1 MKKLPIL
8 TVVTAVAMTASL
20 SAQGKGAGATKAP
33 HVTTKAPTSTGPTSH
48 GPSTSTGSGKP
59 TTSPAAG
66 KSAGPASDSPKTTT
80 ASTSHGSSG
89 DHKPTKTAST
99 STTTTSTGD
108 GTTTSTGTTTTTEVA
123 PPNAVST
130 KIGNNP
136 KLLAKVQPQLDALGL
151 TLEEATAGFRN
162 QGQFIAAMNVAK
174 NRNLDFVALQEAMT
188 KDGLSLGQAAKKVL
202 NTPPAAETPE
212 GGTTTGTGSTSTGST
227 STGSTGTGST
237 GTGSTGT
244 GSTGTGSTSTGSTS
258 TGSTTTTAARTNGL
272 SR

>member
-1 MKKLPIL
+1 MKKSSIL
-8 TVVTAVAMTASL
+8 TVVTAVAMTANL

-33 HVTTKAPTSTGPTSH
+33 HVTTKAPTSSGPTSH
-48 GPSTSTGSGKP
+48 GPNTPTGSGKP
-59 TTSPAAG
+59 ATSPNAG
-66 KSAGPASDSPKTTT
+66 KSAGSGSGSPKTTTT

-89 DHKPTKTAST
+89 DHKPTKSAST
-99 STTTTSTGD
+99 STSTTSTGD
-108 GTTTSTGTTTTTEVA
+108 RGTTSTGTTTTTETA

-136 KLLAKVQPQLDALGL
+136 KLLAKFQPQLDAMGL

-188 KDGLSLGQAAKKVL
+188 KDGLSLGQAAKKVM

-212 GGTTTGTGSTSTGST
+212 GG
-227 STGSTGTGST
+227 STGTGST
-237 GTGSTGT
+237 GDRTSGTGTTGT
-244 GSTGTGSTSTGSTS
+244 GSTGDRTSGTGTTGTGSTGDRTITR
-258 TGSTTTTAARTNGL
+258 TTTTATRTNGL

>member
-1 MKKLPIL
+1 MKKSPIL

-33 HVTTKAPTSTGPTSH
+33 HVTTKAPTSSGPTSH

-59 TTSPAAG
+59 TTSPSAG
-66 KSAGPASDSPKTTT
+66 KPAGSASGSPKTTT

-108 GTTTSTGTTTTTEVA
+108 RTTSTGTTTTTDVA

-202 NTPPAAETPE
+202 NTPPAPETPE
-212 GGTTTGTGSTSTGST
+212 GDSTS
-227 STGSTGTGST
+227 
-237 GTGSTGT
+237 GT
-244 GSTGTGSTSTGSTS
+244 GSTGTGSTSTGTTS
-258 TGSTTTTAARTNGL
+258 TGTTGDRTTGTGSTGTGTTGDRTAKTTTTAPRTNGL